1 MFTGIIETM
10 GELIAIEPEGEITH
24 LRVRAPEVAEGLAVG
39 DSVANNGVCLTVTS
53 AAEGVMSFDAIQET
67 LDKTDLGSLKVG
79 DAINLE
85 RAMAADGRFGGHIVQ
100 GHVDTTGQVRAFEK
114 QGEDV
119 RLHIQTSEDFAELLV
134 PKGSV
139 TISGVSLTVVDVVKD
154 GFDVALIPVTLRD
167 TTLGAVQ
174 VGDPV
179 NLEADVIGKY
189 VQRYLARLLPEM
201 VPETGKG

>member
-10 GELIAIEPEGEITH
+10 GELIAIEREGEITH
-24 LRVRAPEVAEGLAVG
+24 LTVRAPSVAEGLAIG

-53 AAEGVMSFDAIQET
+53 AAHGVMNFDVIQET
-67 LDKTDLGSLKVG
+67 LDKTALGALQVG
-79 DAINLE
+79 DSINLE

-100 GHVDTTGQVRAFEK
+100 GHVDTTGEVRAFEK
-114 QGEDV
+114 QGDDV
-119 RLHIQTSEDFAELLV
+119 RLHIQTAEEFAQLLV

-167 TTLGAVQ
+167 TTLGAMKP
-174 VGDPV
+174 GDPV

-189 VQRYLARLLPEM
+189 VQRYLTRLLPEM
-201 VPETGKG
+201 KQS

>member
-10 GELIAIEPEGEITH
+10 GELIAIEQEGEITH
-24 LRVRAPEVAEGLAVG
+24 LKVRAPDVAEGLAVG

-53 AAEGVMSFDAIQET
+53 AAAGVMSFDAIQET
-67 LDKTDLGSLKVG
+67 LDKTALGALSVG
-79 DAINLE
+79 DSINLE

-100 GHVDTTGQVRAFEK
+100 GHVDTTGQVRDFVKE
-114 QGEDV
+114 GEDV

-139 TISGVSLTVVDVVKD
+139 TIHGVSLTVVDVVKD
-154 GFDVALIPVTLRD
+154 GFDVALIPVTLCD
-167 TTLGAVQ
+167 TTLGALK

-179 NLEADVIGKY
+179 NLEADIIGKY
-189 VQRYLARLLPEM
+189 VQRYLARM
-201 VPETGKG
+201 VPEIVLDAGKS

>member
-10 GELIAIEPEGEITH
+10 GELIAIEREGEITH

-53 AAEGVMSFDAIQET
+53 AVAGVMSFDAIQET
-67 LDKTDLGSLKVG
+67 LDKTALGALNVG

-119 RLHIQTSEDFAELLV
+119 RLHIQTSEEFAELLV

-139 TISGVSLTVVDVVKD
+139 TIHGVSLTVVDVVKD

-167 TTLGAVQ
+167 TTLGVLQ

-201 VPETGKG
+201 GKG

>member
-10 GELIAIEPEGEITH
+10 GELIAIEREGEITH
-24 LRVRAPEVAEGLAVG
+24 LRVRASEVAEGLAVG

-53 AAEGVMSFDAIQET
+53 AVAGVMSFDAIQET
-67 LDKTDLGSLKVG
+67 LDKTALGALKVG

-119 RLHIQTSEDFAELLV
+119 RLHIQTSEEFAELLV

-139 TISGVSLTVVDVVKD
+139 TIHGVSLTVVDVVKD

-167 TTLGAVQ
+167 TTLGALQ
-174 VGDPV
+174 VGDLV

-189 VQRYLARLLPEM
+189 VQRYLARLLPEI
-201 VPETGKG
+201 VPEMGKG

>member
-1 MFTGIIETM
+1 MFTGIIENM
-10 GELIAIEPEGEITH
+10 GELIAIEREGEITH
-24 LRVRAPEVAEGLAVG
+24 LQVRDPEVAEGLAVG

-53 AAEGVMSFDAIQET
+53 AVDGVMSFDAIQET
-67 LDKTDLGSLKVG
+67 LDKTALGALKVG

-139 TISGVSLTVVDVVKD
+139 TIHGVSLTVVDVVKD

-201 VPETGKG
+201 VPGMGKG

>member
-10 GELIAIEPEGEITH
+10 GELIAIEREGDITH
-24 LRVRAPEVAEGLAVG
+24 LRVRAPDVAEGLAIG

-53 AAEGVMSFDAIQET
+53 SAEGVMNFDAIQET
-67 LDKTDLGSLKVG
+67 LDKTSLGSLNVG

-114 QGEDV
+114 QGDDV
-119 RLHIQTSEDFAELLV
+119 RLHIQTPEDFAELLV

-154 GFDVALIPVTLRD
+154 GFDVALIPVTMRD
-167 TTLGAVQ
+167 TTLGALQ
-174 VGDPV
+174 IGDPV

-189 VQRYLARLLPEM
+189 VQRYLARMLPEAGN
-201 VPETGKG
+201 P

>member
-1 MFTGIIETM
+1 MFTGIIENM
-10 GELIAIEPEGEITH
+10 GELIAIEREGEITH
-24 LRVRAPEVAEGLAVG
+24 LQVRAPEVAEGLAVG

-53 AAEGVMSFDAIQET
+53 AVDGVMSFDAIQET
-67 LDKTDLGSLKVG
+67 LDKTALGALNVG

-85 RAMAADGRFGGHIVQ
+85 RAK
-100 GHVDTTGQVRAFEK
+100 K

-119 RLHIQTSEDFAELLV
+119 RLHIQTSEEFAELLV

-139 TISGVSLTVVDVVKD
+139 TIHGVSLTVVDVVKD

-167 TTLGAVQ
+167 TTLGALQ

-189 VQRYLARLLPEM
+189 VQRYLARLLPEI
-201 VPETGKG
+201 VPEMGKG

>member
-10 GELIAIEPEGEITH
+10 GELIAIEREGDITH
-24 LRVRAPEVAEGLAVG
+24 LRVRAPDVAEGLAIG

-53 AAEGVMSFDAIQET
+53 SAEGVMNFDAIQET
-67 LDKTDLGSLKVG
+67 LDKTSLGSLKVG

-100 GHVDTTGQVRAFEK
+100 GHVDTTGQVRTFEK
-114 QGEDV
+114 QGDDV

-167 TTLGAVQ
+167 TTLGALQ
-174 VGDPV
+174 IGDPV
-179 NLEADVIGKY
+179 NLEADIIGKY
-189 VQRYLARLLPEM
+189 VQRYLARMLPEAR
-201 VPETGKG
+201 KA

>member
-1 MFTGIIETM
+1 MFTGIIESM
-10 GELIAIEPEGEITH
+10 GELIAIEREGEITH
-24 LRVRAPEVAEGLAVG
+24 LQVRAPEVSEGLAVG

-53 AAEGVMSFDAIQET
+53 AIAGVMSFDAIQET
-67 LDKTDLGSLKVG
+67 LDKTALGALKVG

-119 RLHIQTSEDFAELLV
+119 RLHIQTSEEFAELLV

-139 TISGVSLTVVDVVKD
+139 TIHGVSLTVVDVVKD

-167 TTLGAVQ
+167 TTLGAVK

-201 VPETGKG
+201 VPEMNKG